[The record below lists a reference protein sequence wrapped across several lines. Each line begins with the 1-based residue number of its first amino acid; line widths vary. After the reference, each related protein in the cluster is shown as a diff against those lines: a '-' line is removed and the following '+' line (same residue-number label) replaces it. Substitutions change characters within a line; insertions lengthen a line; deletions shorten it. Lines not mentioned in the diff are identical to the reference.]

1 MRALAQRLPQ
11 HEDEL
16 MTIAQQL
23 EQIGIEKGLKQG
35 IQLGEER
42 GIEKGRNEGKQEGKL
57 EVARSL
63 LKMGMPHASVLEA
76 TGLTEDDLAQIR
88 H

>member
-1 MRALAQRLPQ
+1 
-11 HEDEL
+11 

-23 EQIGIEKGLKQG
+23 EKKGIEKGIQQG
-35 IQLGEER
+35 IQLGRQE
-42 GIEKGRNEGKQEGKL
+42 GRNEGKLEGKL

-76 TGLTEDDLAQIR
+76 TGLTEEELAQLS

>member
-1 MRALAQRLPQ
+1 GEAPAPEFMRALAQRLPQ

-35 IQLGEER
+35 IQLGKAGSCPHHAAER
-42 GIEKGRNEGKQEGKL
+42 
-57 EVARSL
+57 
-63 LKMGMPHASVLEA
+63 H
-76 TGLTEDDLAQIR
+76 
-88 H
+88 

>member
-1 MRALAQRLPQ
+1 MKKKNKTPTPHDAAVPQ

-23 EQIGIEKGLKQG
+23 EQKGID
-35 IQLGEER
+35 
-42 GIEKGRNEGKQEGKL
+42 KGRQEGVLEGKFT
-57 EVARSL
+57 VARAML
-63 LKMGMPHASVLEA
+63 ANGIDHDSVMNM
-76 TGLTEDDLAQIR
+76 TGLTAEDLAQIR